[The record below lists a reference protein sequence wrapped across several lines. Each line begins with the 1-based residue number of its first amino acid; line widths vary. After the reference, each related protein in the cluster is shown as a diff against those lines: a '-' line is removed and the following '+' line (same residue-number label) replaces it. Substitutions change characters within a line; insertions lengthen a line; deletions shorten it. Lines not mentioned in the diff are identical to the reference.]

1 MRMRPH
7 ARQAGFTLLEV
18 LLVIMLLGLLLAGA
32 YSGISA
38 SVKAMR
44 AGEAAIER
52 IDKIRTVQE
61 FLRRQISHI
70 LPYPYLQDATK
81 REIFSGSAS
90 NMRFVAPMPGYL
102 SHGGA
107 YVQTLEFMPAENG
120 EQRLVFTS
128 TLLNGF
134 SMDKYGGTEIDT
146 VVLLERIREGKFS
159 YRGLDQQGHLLEWSS
174 NWSDPG
180 VTPLLVG
187 IDVTLASG
195 AQIQWPSMAIPLM
208 MDATGQRI
216 RSQGLPAR

>member
-1 MRMRPH
+1 MLMRSH
-7 ARQAGFTLLEV
+7 ARQGGFTLLEV

-61 FLRRQISHI
+61 FLRRQISRI

-81 REIFSGSAS
+81 REIFSGGAE

-107 YVQTLEFMPAENG
+107 YVQTLEFARADDG
-120 EQRLVFTS
+120 LQQLVFTAS
-128 TLLNGF
+128 LLNGF
-134 SMDKYGGTEIDT
+134 SMDKYGGKEVDT
-146 VVLLERIREGKFS
+146 VVLLDRIREGKFS
-159 YRGLDQQGHLLEWSS
+159 YRGLDQQGQLMDWTSAWPDS
-174 NWSDPG
+174 G
-180 VTPLLVG
+180 VTPLVVG
-187 IDVTLASG
+187 IDITLASG

-208 MDATGQRI
+208 MDATGQRV
-216 RSQGLPAR
+216 RPQGLPAR